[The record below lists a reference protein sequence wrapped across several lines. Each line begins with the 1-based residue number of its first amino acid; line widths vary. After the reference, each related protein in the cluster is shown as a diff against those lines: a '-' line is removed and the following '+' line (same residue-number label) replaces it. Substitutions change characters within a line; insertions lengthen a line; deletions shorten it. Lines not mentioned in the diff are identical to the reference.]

1 MSSNNLSFIA
11 QGAVGAIKAYQVLS
25 KPVYSALSYFGVG
38 KICRFEPSCSEYTR
52 QAIEKYG
59 FVHGGAKGLVRI
71 LKCNPLNHSDHI
83 DPLE

>member
-1 MSSNNLSFIA
+1 MSSNDLSLTA
-11 QGAVGAIKAYQVLS
+11 RGAVSVIQAYQTLS
-25 KPVYSALSYFGVG
+25 GPVYSALSHVGVG

-59 FVHGGAKGLVRI
+59 VVHGGAKGLARVLR
-71 LKCNPLNHSDHI
+71 CNSFNHSSHI